1 MPPPEYDMVDVTN
14 INEPSK
20 TNTSDSMGGNIEED
34 VLLLTSGKTTDL
46 ENDLKNQISVN
57 QLSDEALRMYFEK

>member
-14 INEPSK
+14 INEPST
-20 TNTSDSMGGNIEED
+20 TNPSDSMGGNIEED

>member
-46 ENDLKNQISVN
+46 RMISRIK
-57 QLSDEALRMYFEK
+57 SPSTS